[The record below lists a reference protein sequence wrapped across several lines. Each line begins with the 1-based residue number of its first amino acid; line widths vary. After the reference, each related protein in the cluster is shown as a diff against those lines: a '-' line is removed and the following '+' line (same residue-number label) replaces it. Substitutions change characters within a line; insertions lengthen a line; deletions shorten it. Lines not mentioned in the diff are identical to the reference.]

1 MQPSDSTLQG
11 LPVLGHV
18 DRVDGSPTLPSPN
31 PSTPPHPR
39 HVAGGV
45 IGSFPAWQGIG
56 LLLGMYPP
64 EGSLKLSSLR
74 PFSCAFSQCPAAK
87 AKMVRTPWPCLCLAT
102 LGGTEKDPESS
113 HFPLHGGSWGG
124 SGGVT
129 FGKAMPVQP
138 PGITCPGTVSWP
150 LHWQLLALPS
160 PTCYWGEGCRWG

>member
-74 PFSCAFSQCPAAK
+74 PFSCAFSQRPAAK
-87 AKMVRTPWPCLCLAT
+87 AKMVRTPWPCLCLAA

-113 HFPLHGGSWGG
+113 HFPLHGGSWRGLRRSNIWEG
-124 SGGVT
+124 YVGPAPWHHLPQDCLLAPPLAAARPTVTHMLLGGGV
-129 FGKAMPVQP
+129 
-138 PGITCPGTVSWP
+138 
-150 LHWQLLALPS
+150 
-160 PTCYWGEGCRWG
+160 